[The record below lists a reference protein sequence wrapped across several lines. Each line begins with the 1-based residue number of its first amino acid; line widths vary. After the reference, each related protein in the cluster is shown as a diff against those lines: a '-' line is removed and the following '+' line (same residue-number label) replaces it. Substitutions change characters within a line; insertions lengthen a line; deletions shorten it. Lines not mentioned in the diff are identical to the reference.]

1 MMRCFVSLVL
11 PRPQSN
17 VNMRPERIA
26 IPSALSLLLF
36 RTSIFNNKSKTV
48 WYLCICMVCC
58 DCKKS
63 FCALQNEAEGVAY
76 DREWSEPIHI
86 IGQFLAL
93 ALLNRGL
100 KYISTTTLFRRIYSV
115 SSSESA
121 KTPTIHVERIAV
133 RQFPYINKQLTF
145 LTNFCCCDHQEF
157 FLLGV
162 IFLSYK

>member
-48 WYLCICMVCC
+48 WYSCICMVCC

-63 FCALQNEAEGVAY
+63 FCALQNEAEGVGD

-86 IGQFLAL
+86 IGHFLAL

-100 KYISTTTLFRRIYSV
+100 NKSWFKEKFYDHTIPKDLFR
-115 SSSESA
+115 
-121 KTPTIHVERIAV
+121 
-133 RQFPYINKQLTF
+133 KQLRICKNTGYPCWAHSCASIMA
-145 LTNFCCCDHQEF
+145 L
-157 FLLGV
+157 
-162 IFLSYK
+162 K